1 MKKMKFKPK
10 NNVFQ
15 NWNKDL
21 YIATKTGVKIDD
33 YNNEIVEYSKPFY
46 FGKANYQPMNSRD
59 LQAYISAFGET
70 KRELISLLIDYD
82 DKDKIKEFD
91 LAYLYGRTPKGEK
104 INGEKA
110 NYVVKAC
117 RVQNTKVSIVLENII
132 EDNNVKEE
140 S

>member
-1 MKKMKFKPK
+1 MKKFNPK

-21 YIATKTGVKIDD
+21 YIATKKGVQIDD
-33 YNNEIVEYSKPFY
+33 YNNEIIEYEKPFY
-46 FGKANYQPMNSRD
+46 FGKANYQPMNFRD
-59 LQAYISAFGET
+59 TQAYMSAFGET
-70 KRELISLLIDYD
+70 KKELVSLLIDYD

-104 INGEKA
+104 INGENA
-110 NYVVKAC
+110 NYVVKTC

-132 EDNNVKEE
+132 EDNNVEEE